1 MKRGELN
8 IYYRNEI
15 NPELDQALGKVL
27 KKFGY
32 TLFVSGMDIISGVRD
47 LSFDKPVRGRRN
59 SE

>member
-8 IYYRNEI
+8 VYYRDEL

-32 TLFVSGMDIISGVRD
+32 TLYASGMDMISGVRD
-47 LSFDKPVRGRRN
+47 LSFDKTVSGRRQN
-59 SE
+59 E